1 MLWKHAALLL
11 AVTCPLLLPQSICAQ
26 DGPCVS
32 YYSVP
37 LDGYAAGDFVFDIG
51 DDPTL
56 GVGRIFI
63 QMPDVPYTCILCNG
77 DIVTGM
83 DGTEYDVL
91 LGYSP
96 EAMQLQYLFFNIFGS
111 TGAVFPEPTLLINY
125 PGLEADQFGDSTVN
139 GGSLPVKYIVP
150 EPGMMWI
157 LLALLGFVPRRD

>member
-37 LDGYAAGDFVFDIG
+37 LDGYAAGDFVFGIG

-56 GVGRIFI
+56 GVAGISI

-77 DIVTGM
+77 DIVTGI
-83 DGTEYDVL
+83 DGIEYNVL

-96 EAMQLQYLFFNIFGS
+96 EAMQLQYLFFNIFG
-111 TGAVFPEPTLLINY
+111 TGPVFQEPTLLINY
-125 PGLEADQFGDSTVN
+125 PGLEPDQFGDS
-139 GGSLPVKYIVP
+139 GSVPVKYIVP